1 MKKHKIYLASPWF
14 SESQAERQERIYN
27 LLKCVENLEIFNPK
41 LHGNITG
48 KEDCDKFAA
57 ILKNN
62 IDNIIDADLIVA
74 ITDEKDMGTIWES
87 GFAYAHKKPII
98 YYCETIGDKPFNLM
112 LAKTGNV
119 AKTTY
124 ELVLLLRNDKTY
136 NWQETY
142 AYNGII
148 E

>member
-27 LLKCVENLEIFNPK
+27 LLKSIESLEIFNPK

-48 KEDCDKFAA
+48 KEDCDKFTT

-62 IDNIIDADLIVA
+62 IDNITDADLIVA

-112 LAKTGNV
+112 LAKTGKV
-119 AKTTY
+119 AKTMS
-124 ELVLLLRNDKTY
+124 ELILLLQNDEIY

-142 AYNGII
+142 AYAGII

>member
-1 MKKHKIYLASPWF
+1 MTRRKIYLAGPWF
-14 SESQAERQERIYN
+14 SESQEERQERIYD
-27 LLKCVENLEIFNPK
+27 LLKCIENLEIFNPK

-48 KEDCDKFAA
+48 KEDCDKFTA

-62 IDNIIDADLIVA
+62 INNIVDADLIVA

-87 GFAYAHKKPII
+87 GFAYARRKPII
-98 YYCETIGDKPFNLM
+98 YYCETIGNKPFNLM
-112 LAKTGNV
+112 LAKTGKV
-119 AKTTY
+119 AKTMS
-124 ELVLLLRNDKTY
+124 ELVSLLRNDEIYDWK
-136 NWQETY
+136 ETH

>member
-1 MKKHKIYLASPWF
+1 MTKHKIYLAGPWF
-14 SESQAERQERIYN
+14 SESQEERQERIYN
-27 LLKCVENLEIFNPK
+27 LLKCIENLKIFNPK
-41 LHGNITG
+41 LHSNITG
-48 KEDCDKFAA
+48 KEDCDKFAT

-62 IDNIIDADLIVA
+62 IDNIVDADLIVA

-112 LAKTGNV
+112 LAKTGKA
-119 AKTTY
+119 AKTMS
-124 ELVLLLRNDKTY
+124 ELISLLQNDEIY

-142 AYNGII
+142 TYAGII